1 MSEQFKKTYISARE
15 FIISWEKEVYEL
27 NNLDYFIFLLINDL
41 ASGIERSY
49 FSNYNQ
55 NDMLFLPSE
64 ETGMLA
70 FNIGDS
76 LQIFIEN
83 NCFSV
88 CPLRCPVRFNE
99 KVGVDEQKARRELL
113 SKLDICLKACY
124 SKEQC
129 LYSDIL
135 NHVLLD
141 CLLDFY
147 NCEMNVVLGEN
158 DKRLFN
164 LAEFIMG
171 IIINFI
177 KNKGQRL
184 LNAPLENAGTRFDNL
199 IKSDESP
206 WEEFLPELEDDE
218 DDETEEWKIK
228 NSSIELII
236 DEFKDNYKLN
246 FNAASEFRVID
257 KFKEYLVNLIE
268 IKSVE
273 DLVIEDLEEFFL
285 VVLIHD
291 LIMDDKQ
298 KLPDITAIFSQFL
311 TYLEFNCD
319 VSLKDSFDRFIN
331 TNIDQIARTL
341 KMTRDYYKKHPLL
354 DFLLSSKK
362 DEEKLVEGFFE
373 IAGKEDGCFIVEDI
387 HLNLQFKPVDLSQ
400 LPVNS
405 LKAGD
410 ILHVQLLMDDLVW
423 RIANLEMIYPIKAKF
438 YLY

>member
-1 MSEQFKKTYISARE
+1 MSEQFKKIYISARE

-76 LQIFIEN
+76 LQVFIEN

-99 KVGVDEQKARRELL
+99 KVGVDEQKARRKLL
-113 SKLDICLKACY
+113 SKLDVCLKACY

-184 LNAPLENAGTRFDNL
+184 LNAPQENASTRFDNL

-298 KLPDITAIFSQFL
+298 KLPDIADIFSQFL

-331 TNIDQIARTL
+331 TNIEQIARTL
-341 KMTRDYYKKHPLL
+341 KMARDYYKKHPLL
-354 DFLLSSKK
+354 DFLLSSKN
-362 DEEKLVEGFFE
+362 DEKKLVEGFFE
-373 IAGKEDGCFIVEDI
+373 IAGKEDDCFIVEDI

-423 RIANLEMIYPIKAKF
+423 RIANLEMIYPLKAKF

>member
-99 KVGVDEQKARRELL
+99 KVGIDEQKARRKLL
-113 SKLDICLKACY
+113 SKLDVCPKACY

-147 NCEMNVVLGEN
+147 NCEMNVV
-158 DKRLFN
+158 
-164 LAEFIMG
+164 
-171 IIINFI
+171 
-177 KNKGQRL
+177 
-184 LNAPLENAGTRFDNL
+184 
-199 IKSDESP
+199 
-206 WEEFLPELEDDE
+206 
-218 DDETEEWKIK
+218 
-228 NSSIELII
+228 
-236 DEFKDNYKLN
+236 
-246 FNAASEFRVID
+246 
-257 KFKEYLVNLIE
+257 
-268 IKSVE
+268 
-273 DLVIEDLEEFFL
+273 
-285 VVLIHD
+285 
-291 LIMDDKQ
+291 
-298 KLPDITAIFSQFL
+298 
-311 TYLEFNCD
+311 
-319 VSLKDSFDRFIN
+319 
-331 TNIDQIARTL
+331 
-341 KMTRDYYKKHPLL
+341 
-354 DFLLSSKK
+354 
-362 DEEKLVEGFFE
+362 
-373 IAGKEDGCFIVEDI
+373 
-387 HLNLQFKPVDLSQ
+387 
-400 LPVNS
+400 
-405 LKAGD
+405 
-410 ILHVQLLMDDLVW
+410 
-423 RIANLEMIYPIKAKF
+423 
-438 YLY
+438 

>member
-1 MSEQFKKTYISARE
+1 
-15 FIISWEKEVYEL
+15 
-27 NNLDYFIFLLINDL
+27 
-41 ASGIERSY
+41 
-49 FSNYNQ
+49 
-55 NDMLFLPSE
+55 
-64 ETGMLA
+64 
-70 FNIGDS
+70 
-76 LQIFIEN
+76 
-83 NCFSV
+83 
-88 CPLRCPVRFNE
+88 
-99 KVGVDEQKARRELL
+99 
-113 SKLDICLKACY
+113 
-124 SKEQC
+124 
-129 LYSDIL
+129 
-135 NHVLLD
+135 
-141 CLLDFY
+141 
-147 NCEMNVVLGEN
+147 
-158 DKRLFN
+158 
-164 LAEFIMG
+164 MG

-184 LNAPLENAGTRFDNL
+184 LIAPQENAGARFDNL

-236 DEFKDNYKLN
+236 DKFKDNYKLN
-246 FNAASEFRVID
+246 FNAAPEFKVID
-257 KFKEYLVNLIE
+257 KFKEYLLNLIE

-298 KLPDITAIFSQFL
+298 KLPDIADIFSQFL

-354 DFLLSSKK
+354 NFLLSSKN

-373 IAGKEDGCFIVEDI
+373 IAGKEDGCFIMEDI

-410 ILHVQLLMDDLVW
+410 ILHVQLLMDDLIW